1 MLMYMYQSS
10 VFVACDDFLS
20 DDDCLLLEVLLCCLL
35 VSKPVLYF
43 LNFTYGILSEML
55 RGPDLLKVFLIAFA
69 CP

>member
-1 MLMYMYQSS
+1 MLMYMYQS

-35 VSKPVLYF
+35 VSRLVLY
-43 LNFTYGILSEML
+43 LLYFTYGILSEML
-55 RGPDLLKVFLIAFA
+55 RGPDLIKVFLIAFA

>member
-20 DDDCLLLEVLLCCLL
+20 DDDCLLFEVLLCCLL

-55 RGPDLLKVFLIAFA
+55 RGPDLIKVFLIAFA
-69 CP
+69 FP

>member
-43 LNFTYGILSEML
+43 LNFTYRILSEML
-55 RGPDLLKVFLIAFA
+55 RGPDLIKVFLTAFA
-69 CP
+69 FL